1 MENDIK
7 TMDNQELVLLI
18 DELVLKG
25 KELDWLEFKTGNAT
39 DNQRLGRYI
48 SGLANAAN
56 LANQA
61 FAYLV
66 FGVQDET
73 LDILGTNFSYH
84 NRKEKGSELDFYIRR
99 NLSPSIGFQH
109 YVCNYNEVKLEIFK
123 IPAALNLPVYFENE
137 AWVRISSSLVELKK
151 YPDHLKRI
159 LNSQTDWSAQ
169 IVNNANFSDLDETAI
184 SKAIA
189 VYKEK
194 NKNKPFYKDIDNW
207 SNATFLDKI
216 KVTINGKITNTALL
230 LLGKAEA
237 VHYLSPQVAQI
248 TWKLDTEE
256 KAYEHFG
263 LPLFLSINDVLA
275 RIRNVNYKFFP
286 NNQLISVE
294 VPKYDNE
301 VILEALNN
309 CIAHQDY
316 SLNARIILTEK
327 INKLVFENAGSFF
340 DGVAEDYF
348 LGEKTPKHYRNKWL
362 VEAMVNLNMIDTMGY
377 GIFKMLKSQKERY
390 FPLPDYSKS
399 TSNEVILEIYGHS
412 IDENYSKLLI
422 EKKDDL
428 SITEVILIDKVQK
441 GLDIIDEAVK
451 LLKKKGLIEGRKP
464 HYHISAQIAEA
475 TGQKANY
482 TKKKGLDKE
491 VYKGFIL
498 QHIKNHSFATRE
510 EIDML
515 LLNNLPDYKNE
526 KQRKIYIN
534 NLIQEMA
541 TTTIENIGSRIKPK
555 WVLIKNIK

>member
-1 MENDIK
+1 
-7 TMDNQELVLLI
+7 MDNQELMLLI

-25 KELDWLEFKTGNAT
+25 KELDWLEFKKGDAT

-48 SGLANAAN
+48 SGLSNAAN

-61 FAYLV
+61 FAYLI
-66 FGVQDET
+66 FGIQDET
-73 LDILGTNFSYH
+73 LEIVGTNFNYQ

-99 NLSPSIGFQH
+99 NLAPSIGFQH
-109 YVCNYNEVKLEIFK
+109 FTCNYNGLKLEIFK
-123 IPAALNLPVYFENE
+123 IPAAANLPIYFENE

-159 LNSQTDWSAQ
+159 LNSQTDWSSQ
-169 IVNNANFSDLDETAI
+169 IVNTTSLSDLDE
-184 SKAIA
+184 KAINKA
-189 VYKEK
+189 REVYKEK
-194 NKNKPFYKDIDNW
+194 NKNKPFFKDIDNW

-216 KVTINGKITNTALL
+216 RVTINGKITNTALL
-230 LLGKAEA
+230 LLGKSEA
-237 VHYLSPQVAQI
+237 IHYLSPHVAQI

-263 LPLFLSINDVLA
+263 LPLFLSVNDVLA

-316 SLNARIILTEK
+316 SLNARIMVTEK
-327 INKLVFENAGSFF
+327 INKLIFENAGSFF
-340 DGVAEDYF
+340 DGKAEDYF

-377 GIFKMLKSQKERY
+377 GIFKMIISQKARY

-399 TSNEVILEIYGHS
+399 TNDEVVLEIYGHS

-422 EKKDDL
+422 EQKDDL
-428 SITEVILIDKVQK
+428 SITEVILLDKIQK
-441 GLDIIDEAVK
+441 KQSITDDATK
-451 LLKKKGLIEGRKP
+451 LLKKKGLVEGRKP
-464 HYHISAQIAEA
+464 NYYISAQIAEA
-475 TGQKANY
+475 TGQKASY
-482 TKKKGLDKE
+482 TKNKGLDKE

-515 LLNNLPDYKNE
+515 LLNNLPDYKNG

-555 WVLIKNIK
+555 WVLVKNIK